1 MLYYYSLQSRLGTI
15 TLVQAGEAL
24 IRLILSP
31 QDADL
36 VKDPYLARHFLG
48 EELEERRTDLMDR
61 FVIQLAAYLKGK
73 QKGFDLPY
81 QLYGSPFARRVW
93 EELGRIPYGETVSYG
108 ELAKRCGTEGV
119 QAVGT
124 AVGNNPL
131 PLILPC
137 HRVIRADG
145 ALGQYSAGEGPST
158 KRLLL
163 QLEGAAFREQVT

>member
-73 QKGFDLPY
+73 QKGFDL
-81 QLYGSPFARRVW
+81 S
-93 EELGRIPYGETVSYG
+93 
-108 ELAKRCGTEGV
+108 
-119 QAVGT
+119 
-124 AVGNNPL
+124 
-131 PLILPC
+131 LI
-137 HRVIRADG
+137 HI
-145 ALGQYSAGEGPST
+145 
-158 KRLLL
+158 
-163 QLEGAAFREQVT
+163 